1 MAQKKISAVVMPMTY
16 ENWLIMKIPNSLSV
30 GSVSCLDCHAQRCI
44 TSQFPCVSLRSASWP
59 GSTPSTLRIQRPEA
73 GGWLITWPMKAFRS
87 VATECGTSCAAWGYE
102 RFIRNL
108 ALQFLAIQPS
118 DFRAWLISIRSRLSI
133 RSGRLISPT
142 SPCGKASSIWL
153 QLLISF
159 PDIYLAGNYPTA
171 LTRNSVWT
179 PWKWRLQEGANLRSS
194 TQIKALNSLPSTLWN
209 VCRRRRS
216 RSAGLA
222 GEGALTTF
230 LSSDCGG
237 RSSMRRCICG
247 LTAMVWRLSLGWPDF
262 SGGIAM

>member
-1 MAQKKISAVVMPMTY
+1 MPMTY
-16 ENWLIMKIPNSLSV
+16 ENWLIMKIANSLLA
-30 GSVSCLDCHAQRCI
+30 GSVSCLDCHAQPFI

-73 GGWLITWPMKAFRS
+73 GGWLTTWPMKAFRS
-87 VATECGTSCAAWGYE
+87 VVTECVTSCTAWGYE

-142 SPCGKASSIWL
+142 SPCRKVSSIWS

-159 PDIYLAGNYPTA
+159 PGIYLAGNYPTA
-171 LTRNSVWT
+171 LTRNSAWR
-179 PWKWRLQEGANLRSS
+179 PWKWRLQKGANLRSS
-194 TQIKALNSLPSTLWN
+194 TQIKALNSLPSTLWS

-216 RSAGLA
+216 RSVGLA
-222 GEGALTTF
+222 GEGVLTTF
-230 LSSDCGG
+230 LSSDFGG
-237 RSSMRRCICG
+237 PSSMRRCICG
-247 LTAMVWRLSLGWPDF
+247 LTAMAGKLKSGCLDS
-262 SGGIAM
+262 SGGMAM